1 MDRDGLPEEKL
12 LKIIREKGKSVSS
25 KKPETKNDLGK
36 VASSGFDR
44 VFRAL
49 NQLMILV
56 ILALAGYL
64 LYIFISFQN
73 RVDDIIVDDKAA
85 EVSEVVDLKEENSK
99 PYEYYAQEIEGR
111 DVFSRPQPEQET
123 EPVKVEDIDLSES
136 LRLVGIVL
144 GDIPEV
150 IIEDVKSRK
159 IFFLHQGDEILEG
172 RVQSIEEG
180 KVILNYNGSETEL
193 FQ

>member
-111 DVFSRPQPEQET
+111 NVFSRPQPEQEA